1 MNNFENRRYF
11 ALDGLRGL
19 AALYVL
25 FFHVTWLNHFS
36 QSTLVRN
43 GYLAVDLFFILSGF
57 IIAASYRQRLNSFAD
72 GMTFLRRRFFR
83 VYPMH
88 AFVLLAMTALECL
101 KVVAWKAGAPVDQ
114 VPFSQGY
121 GAGYLVL
128 NALFVQGFGFADRTS
143 WNVPSWSVSAEFLAY
158 ILFAILTA
166 VGFFRHRA
174 LIFIAALGACAG
186 YFALSCSFN
195 TLDLTYRFG
204 IFRCLA
210 GFAIGV
216 AIYELKLRG
225 GLKRL
230 DSLSFAATSTIEIA
244 AMAATI
250 FVLSV
255 VTDQWSALI
264 VPAFAVL
271 ILVFQKD
278 GGLISQLLARD
289 WPQAMG
295 RLSYS
300 FYLVHVPIRIVASSI
315 LVKLGT
321 PAIRNAGDQQ
331 ILQVPL
337 WLGDLMIIAF
347 IAIALLISSVTFRV
361 VEEPARMFGRS
372 WRKREMASGVGQI

>member
-1 MNNFENRRYF
+1 MNNIENRRYF

-43 GYLAVDLFFILSGF
+43 GYLAVDLFFVLSGF
-57 IIAASYRQRLNSFAD
+57 IMAASYGQRLNSFSD
-72 GMTFLRRRFFR
+72 GLTFLRRRFFR

-101 KVVAWKAGAPVDQ
+101 KVVAWTAGGPVDQ
-114 VPFSQGY
+114 APFSQGY
-121 GAGYLVL
+121 GAGYLAL

-158 ILFAILTA
+158 ILFAVLTI

-174 LIFIAALGACAG
+174 LIFIAALAAFAG
-186 YFALSCSFN
+186 YAALSYSFE

-216 AIYELKLRG
+216 AVFELKLRG
-225 GLKRL
+225 GLGKL
-230 DSLSFAATSTIEIA
+230 DSLSFAATSAIEIIVL
-244 AMAATI
+244 AATI
-250 FVLSV
+250 LALSV
-255 VTDQWSALI
+255 VTDRWSALI
-264 VPAFAVL
+264 VPFFAVL

-278 GGLISQLLARD
+278 GGMISHLLARD

-300 FYLVHVPIRIVASSI
+300 FYLVHVPIRIVASSM
-315 LVKLGT
+315 LVKLGI
-321 PAIRNAGDQQ
+321 PAIRNATDQQ

-337 WLGDLMIIAF
+337 WLGDLMIVAF
-347 IAIALLISSVTFRV
+347 IAISLLVSSVTFKTI
-361 VEEPARMFGRS
+361 EEPARMFGRS
-372 WRKREMASGVGQI
+372 WRKREIASGVGQV